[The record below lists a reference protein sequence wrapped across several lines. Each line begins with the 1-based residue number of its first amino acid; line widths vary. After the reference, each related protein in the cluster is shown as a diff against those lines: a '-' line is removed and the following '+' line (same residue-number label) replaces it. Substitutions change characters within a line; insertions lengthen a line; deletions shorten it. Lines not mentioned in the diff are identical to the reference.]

1 MQLTESSKTLAIT
14 SLAHFINDGSLYV
27 FITLYPKLL
36 PSQFLL
42 IGILGGLQ
50 NLFSVIASPFI
61 GRIADRDKNYGRL
74 MSLGLVLMGIGIVG
88 YSDSVIFAEGSDRF
102 LFLIPFAIIA
112 GIGSSFYHPLGA
124 STLHEK
130 MDKQSMGRAMGINGA
145 IGSLGR
151 AVYPLFVV
159 TLVLYF
165 TVPSVALLSLVT
177 FAAASII
184 SSVFHGMQVARE
196 SIGSGVVAS
205 RKPQSA
211 VPIKRL
217 LPPILGLT
225 VIAFAKGMFSI
236 GIVYFMPSYLTNELH
251 VGYNL
256 EFGAMLSI
264 MLVMAVVG
272 QPLFGSVSDKLGRR
286 LTLGISVAGSAAS
299 MLLFLGT
306 TDILYSTI
314 YLAMF
319 GFFGLTGFP
328 LLMPIAIDA
337 APEGAATM
345 SGSIVWGVGNVGGGA
360 LGPFL
365 IGLLANPGLLGSL
378 ASSFYVVTFISLIS
392 LVLFPTIPRP
402 QKR

>member
-1 MQLTESSKTLAIT
+1 MQFTESSKTLAIT

-61 GRIADRDKNYGRL
+61 GRRADRDKNYGKL
-74 MSLGLVLMGIGIVG
+74 MSLGLALMGIGIVG
-88 YSDSVIFAEGSDRF
+88 YSTSVIFAEGFDRF
-102 LFLIPFAIIA
+102 LVLIPFAIIA

-130 MDKQSMGRAMGINGA
+130 MDRQSMGRAMGINGA

-159 TLVLYF
+159 TLVLYL
-165 TVPSVALLSLVT
+165 TVPSVAILSLVT

-184 SSVFHGMQVARE
+184 SSVFHGMQAARE
-196 SIGSGVVAS
+196 SRDSQVTS
-205 RKPQSA
+205 SHEPQST
-211 VPIKRL
+211 VPIKKL

-225 VIAFAKGMFSI
+225 LIAFAKGMFSI
-236 GIVYFMPSYLTNELH
+236 GIIYFMPSYLTNELH

-256 EFGAMLSI
+256 ELGAMLSI
-264 MLVMAVVG
+264 MLVMAVLG
-272 QPLFGSVSDKLGRR
+272 QPLFGALSDKLGRR
-286 LTLGISVAGSAAS
+286 LTLGISVAGAALS

-306 TDILYSTI
+306 TNILYSTI
-314 YLAMF
+314 YMAMF

-328 LLMPIAIDA
+328 LLMPLAIGA

-365 IGLLANPGLLGSL
+365 IGLLANSGLLGSL
-378 ASSFYVVTFISLIS
+378 ASSFYMVTLIS
-392 LVLFPTIPRP
+392 ILSLALFPTIPRP

>member
-1 MQLTESSKTLAIT
+1 MQFTESSKTLAIT

-61 GRIADRDKNYGRL
+61 GRRADRDENYGKL
-74 MSLGLVLMGIGIVG
+74 MSLGLALMGMGIVG
-88 YSDSVIFAEGSDRF
+88 YSTSVIFAQGLDRF
-102 LFLIPFAIIA
+102 LVLIPFALIA

-130 MDKQSMGRAMGINGA
+130 MDRQSIGRAMGINGA

-159 TLVLYF
+159 TLVLYL
-165 TVPSVALLSLVT
+165 TVPSVALLSLAT
-177 FAAASII
+177 FAAASVI

-196 SIGSGVVAS
+196 SRDSQSAS
-205 RKPQSA
+205 SDKPQSV
-211 VPIKRL
+211 VPIKKL

-225 VIAFAKGMFSI
+225 LIAFAKGMFSI
-236 GIVYFMPSYLTNELH
+236 GIVYFMPSYLTNVLH

-256 EFGAMLSI
+256 ELGAMLSI
-264 MLVMAVVG
+264 MLVMAVLG
-272 QPLFGSVSDKLGRR
+272 QPLFGALSDKLGRR
-286 LTLGISVAGSAAS
+286 LTLGISVAGAALS

-314 YLAMF
+314 FMACL
-319 GFFGLTGFP
+319 
-328 LLMPIAIDA
+328 
-337 APEGAATM
+337 
-345 SGSIVWGVGNVGGGA
+345 V
-360 LGPFL
+360 
-365 IGLLANPGLLGSL
+365 
-378 ASSFYVVTFISLIS
+378 S
-392 LVLFPTIPRP
+392 LV
-402 QKR
+402 